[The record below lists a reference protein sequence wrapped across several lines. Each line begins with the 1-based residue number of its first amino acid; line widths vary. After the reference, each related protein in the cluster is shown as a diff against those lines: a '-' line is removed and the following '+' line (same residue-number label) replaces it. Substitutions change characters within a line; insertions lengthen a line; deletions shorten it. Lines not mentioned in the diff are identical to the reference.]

1 MWIVEKTG
9 EMLGNAVEFI
19 QDEAAEARLKRS
31 QGKLGAAAIICI
43 ALWAVP
49 FLGFAAVLINDIVGA
64 ITNPGVFF
72 GVFTDSETYGWPF
85 VPANMFGENA
95 TRQVALK
102 PWVLTAYAVFCAF
115 ALLSGLFILLKRGH
129 KVRFTFGLLLSVLSV
144 AGLPLGI
151 LYYLGMNDN
160 KVTDWQSYV
169 SYLRQTYTEASRADI
184 ELFLWIFLSIALLLM
199 ALICLGSGL
208 SVFFVF
214 ALSANVYLCAGVA
227 VLAILLAVVFLVS
240 VIINAFASLGGS
252 SKTSGQ
258 TSTGSIQTQ
267 SFGSRRNEAVP
278 DREKA
283 NQPNANADRAI
294 IQELDEQY
302 CREFKQITD
311 ESPNVLDWKILKDG
325 PKREAVIALRKRMQ
339 AEAKKKGVEGKTYWF

>member
-1 MWIVEKTG
+1 MWILEKTG
-9 EMLGNAVEFI
+9 EMLGNAVEFV
-19 QDEAAEARLKRS
+19 QDEAAEVSNKRS
-31 QGKLGAAAIICI
+31 QGKSGAASIICI
-43 ALWAVP
+43 ALWMVP

-102 PWVLTAYAVFCAF
+102 PWVLTTYAIFCAF
-115 ALLSGLFILLKRGH
+115 VLLSGLLILLKRGH

-151 LYYLGMNDN
+151 LYYLGTNDN
-160 KVTDWQSYV
+160 KVSDWQSYV
-169 SYLRQTYTEASRADI
+169 SYLRQTYAEASRADI

-258 TSTGSIQTQ
+258 TSVGGIQAPG
-267 SFGSRRNEAVP
+267 FESRRSEAVP
-278 DREKA
+278 DRQKA
-283 NQPNANADRAI
+283 NQPRADADQAI
-294 IQELDEQY
+294 IRELDEQY
-302 CREFKQITD
+302 CREFKVITNM
-311 ESPNVLDWKILKDG
+311 SPNELDWKILKDG
-325 PKREAVIALRKRMQ
+325 TKREAVKALRQRMQ
-339 AEAKKKGVEGKTYWF
+339 AEARKKGVEGRTYWF